1 MDAKVPSGV
10 RKVKK
15 KQVKDELDRI
25 KQAEKKKRRLE
36 KALATSAAI
45 RSELEKKKQKKIE
58 EQQRLDEE
66 GAAIAEAV
74 ALRVLL
80 GEDSDDSRNV
90 KLKEDDEGFNPW
102 DCSSSFDFFMGG
114 KNASVLPHHQ
124 DLSKHSL
131 EGIGWVSNAQGTG
144 CEWNDW
150 GNNSWTVSSGPFVR
164 DHLHA
169 PNFDEGGWEATEI
182 SAGLLA
188 AQAVSSLQIAED
200 AHVDAYVFN
209 RMLRG

>member
-1 MDAKVPSGV
+1 MDTKGV

-25 KQAEKKKRRLE
+25 KQAEKKKRRME

-45 RSELEKKKQKKIE
+45 RTELEKKKQKKIE

-80 GEDSDDSRNV
+80 GEEDSDDSRKV
-90 KLKEDDEGFNPW
+90 KLKKDNKGFNPW
-102 DCSSSFDFFMGG
+102 DCNNSYGFFMGG
-114 KNASVLPHHQ
+114 NSASVLSRE
-124 DLSKHSL
+124 DLSRRSL
-131 EGIGWVSNAQGTG
+131 EGVEWVSDSDRHASGYESNY
-144 CEWNDW
+144 W
-150 GNNSWTVSSGPFVR
+150 GNNSWAVSSAPFIS
-164 DHLHA
+164 DHLNG
-169 PNFDEGGWEATEI
+169 PNFDRGWEATEI

>member
-1 MDAKVPSGV
+1 MDNAICNKVQPVV

-15 KQVKDELDRI
+15 KQAKGELDRL

-36 KALATSAAI
+36 KALAASAAI

-74 ALRVLL
+74 ALHVLL
-80 GEDSDDSRNV
+80 GEDSDDPCKIMLNR
-90 KLKEDDEGFNPW
+90 EEGFNPW
-102 DCSSSFDFFMGG
+102 HCVENFDLCMGG
-114 KNASVLPHHQ
+114 RRAYLPHQYHVNCPGNGL
-124 DLSKHSL
+124 DEHGYKLGDHESGDWPLSYAPVERSL
-131 EGIGWVSNAQGTG
+131 CAPYFGDASWGT
-144 CEWNDW
+144 EE
-150 GNNSWTVSSGPFVR
+150 F
-164 DHLHA
+164 
-169 PNFDEGGWEATEI
+169 

-200 AHVDAYVFN
+200 AHVDTVVLDGI
-209 RMLRG
+209 LRE